1 MSASKQQSARN
12 PMWDFTLR
20 FAKPEWRWYLGGLV
34 FLAVTNYLTLKIPQF
49 AKIIVNGLEA
59 GENTPEMAATALSIV
74 GLGVLLIFIRA
85 LSRIMIF
92 WPGRKIEANSKS
104 YFFNRLIRLP
114 QSFYDNFGL
123 GDLISRLAND
133 IGHLRVFFA
142 FALLQAFNLFFLL
155 IFTISQMWRVHS
167 DLTLACLSPLVLML
181 LIARFLNPI
190 MYRFSRES
198 QIAIAALTNR
208 ITESLVNV
216 HVVQANAAE
225 KPFLDKIQV
234 DNESVYK
241 TNMKV
246 LIVRQIIWPLMT
258 LLGGL
263 AQVVVLF
270 YGGYEVA
277 KGQLTLGD
285 IMAFNVYIGYLA
297 FPLSALGIVLALYQR
312 SRAALDRINVI
323 EETEPE
329 IDLAKI
335 ETETDLSKFD
345 SNAPVLEIKSLS
357 YKFDEKEKEKDE
369 NPSSEKELE
378 PFEMKDI
385 SFTIEP
391 KQHVGIFGGIGS
403 GKTVLMDLI
412 SRLKEP
418 DPGMIFVAGQDVTQI
433 SPHELRQYIGYGLQV
448 PQLFSDSIRENLQ
461 IGLAPKASQKELE
474 AVTDGAQVLSEVQN
488 FQDGWDTT
496 IGEKGVRL
504 SGGQKQRLALART
517 FLRKPELLL
526 LDDVLSAVDHT
537 TERAMIRFIS
547 SYECSV
553 LISSHRPSILK
564 ECDKVLIMEHGKI
577 VAEGTYEE
585 LIKSYPQLGERN
597 GAES

>member
-1 MSASKQQSARN
+1 M
-12 PMWDFTLR
+12 
-20 FAKPEWRWYLGGLV
+20 
-34 FLAVTNYLTLKIPQF
+34 
-49 AKIIVNGLEA
+49 
-59 GENTPEMAATALSIV
+59 
-74 GLGVLLIFIRA
+74 
-85 LSRIMIF
+85 
-92 WPGRKIEANSKS
+92 
-104 YFFNRLIRLP
+104 
-114 QSFYDNFGL
+114 
-123 GDLISRLAND
+123 
-133 IGHLRVFFA
+133 
-142 FALLQAFNLFFLL
+142 
-155 IFTISQMWRVHS
+155 
-167 DLTLACLSPLVLML
+167 
-181 LIARFLNPI
+181 
-190 MYRFSRES
+190 
-198 QIAIAALTNR
+198 
-208 ITESLVNV
+208 
-216 HVVQANAAE
+216 
-225 KPFLDKIQV
+225 
-234 DNESVYK
+234 
-241 TNMKV
+241 
-246 LIVRQIIWPLMT
+246 
-258 LLGGL
+258 
-263 AQVVVLF
+263 
-270 YGGYEVA
+270 
-277 KGQLTLGD
+277 
-285 IMAFNVYIGYLA
+285 
-297 FPLSALGIVLALYQR
+297 
-312 SRAALDRINVI
+312 
-323 EETEPE
+323 
-329 IDLAKI
+329 
-335 ETETDLSKFD
+335 
-345 SNAPVLEIKSLS
+345 S
-357 YKFDEKEKEKDE
+357 YKFDEKEKDE